1 MATGQHRWKL
11 ASADGC
17 SEPDPTWTRR
27 ETRGS
32 GGGWAPGA
40 ETEAEADGPSR
51 QGPRLKSG
59 EQQGCTTYAGGVW
72 EAREALPRADGGVM
86 GSMAPAQ
93 GRRRRL
99 RALPPPPSGAPLT
112 RPSRGRRCWEPPSI
126 FARIMQLGSLAPSL
140 AAWRRASRF
149 HPRPSCSGLNFS
161 RFALAIPTPAGAGL
175 GTAKLPRPMSVL
187 WGGLGGGMDGGEIH
201 TTPYPCLPCLS
212 TAQSRPII
220 PIELHNCGPPYGGVR
235 QRAGIMF
242 LFNLGSLSTSSLWSP
257 LSSVHQQHHLQPRL
271 SPVLVHHTYH

>member
-99 RALPPPPSGAPLT
+99 RALPPPPQRSATDTPVQGTPLLGASLHLCPHHAARQPGSIPGSLAQSIAIPPTTELLRAKFLPL
-112 RPSRGRRCWEPPSI
+112 RPCHPHSRGRWSGDSQAAATNVRTMGRSGRGDGRRGNSHHPLPVSTVPVHGPEPS
-126 FARIMQLGSLAPSL
+126 
-140 AAWRRASRF
+140 
-149 HPRPSCSGLNFS
+149 
-161 RFALAIPTPAGAGL
+161 
-175 GTAKLPRPMSVL
+175 
-187 WGGLGGGMDGGEIH
+187 
-201 TTPYPCLPCLS
+201 
-212 TAQSRPII
+212 
-220 PIELHNCGPPYGGVR
+220 
-235 QRAGIMF
+235 
-242 LFNLGSLSTSSLWSP
+242 
-257 LSSVHQQHHLQPRL
+257 
-271 SPVLVHHTYH
+271 YHSD

>member
-1 MATGQHRWKL
+1 MLGARSHM
-11 ASADGC
+11 
-17 SEPDPTWTRR
+17 DPTGNKRL
-27 ETRGS
+27 RGRMGAGGGDGG
-32 GGGWAPGA
+32 GGGWAQPSGPKTQVGGA
-40 ETEAEADGPSR
+40 
-51 QGPRLKSG
+51 
-59 EQQGCTTYAGGVW
+59 AG
-72 EAREALPRADGGVM
+72 LHDL
-86 GSMAPAQ
+86 
-93 GRRRRL
+93 RRRRL
-99 RALPPPPSGAPLT
+99 GGTGGSPSGRWRRDGLDGAGAGLSATVAGAPPSGAPLT